1 MKMRMRTWLVSGA
14 AALLMTSVT
23 AVAGEAS
30 AAPAPDS
37 KRMERAKGY
46 FADEQWARAIA
57 EFQALADD
65 PREADRDV
73 ALFWLAQSEH
83 ETGDHLAA
91 IQTLARLERQ
101 FPKSPWVRFGRSL
114 RIEIAQRLNRDDV
127 LWAVVAPPPP
137 PAPARPAPMPF
148 AAPPVPPAAAV
159 PPSRAPSPA
168 TPRPPATAPQALPAP
183 PPIETTT
190 PRPAAPLA
198 PPAPPA
204 RGARPRPGTIWAP
217 VATTSTPAAAAAL
230 MPGSEYFLPTPFP
243 PDTDLKI
250 EALSGLLEAHG
261 ERVIPLLREIALDG
275 NSPDEG
281 RRAILVLAR
290 SHRP

>member
-14 AALLMTSVT
+14 AALLMMSVT

-91 IQTLARLERQ
+91 IQTLARRARQ
-101 FPKSPWVRFGRSL
+101 FPTGPRVPLGRVPP
-114 RIEIAQRLNRDDV
+114 IRL
-127 LWAVVAPPPP
+127 
-137 PAPARPAPMPF
+137 APAW
-148 AAPPVPPAAAV
+148 V
-159 PPSRAPSPA
+159 
-168 TPRPPATAPQALPAP
+168 
-183 PPIETTT
+183 
-190 PRPAAPLA
+190 
-198 PPAPPA
+198 
-204 RGARPRPGTIWAP
+204 PGTASEAP
-217 VATTSTPAAAAAL
+217 GAT
-230 MPGSEYFLPTPFP
+230 
-243 PDTDLKI
+243 
-250 EALSGLLEAHG
+250 
-261 ERVIPLLREIALDG
+261 
-275 NSPDEG
+275 
-281 RRAILVLAR
+281 
-290 SHRP
+290 

>member
-14 AALLMTSVT
+14 AALLMMSVT

-73 ALFWLAQSEH
+73 PLFWLAQSEH

-114 RIEIAQRLNRDDV
+114 RIEIAHRLNRDDV

-137 PAPARPAPMPF
+137 LPPARPAPIPL
-148 AAPPVPPAAAV
+148 PPP
-159 PPSRAPSPA
+159 
-168 TPRPPATAPQALPAP
+168 PAP
-183 PPIETTT
+183 PPPPLPP
-190 PRPAAPLA
+190 PRP
-198 PPAPPA
+198 
-204 RGARPRPGTIWAP
+204 
-217 VATTSTPAAAAAL
+217 TSP
-230 MPGSEYFLPTPFP
+230 
-243 PDTDLKI
+243 
-250 EALSGLLEAHG
+250 
-261 ERVIPLLREIALDG
+261 
-275 NSPDEG
+275 
-281 RRAILVLAR
+281 
-290 SHRP
+290 